1 MEGGVRPPSGGGA
14 AGGSDAGG
22 AAHGNVPRLVAADDA
37 FFHRESLGLSM
48 QALREAGTFCDATV
62 LVGGRTFHVHRVVI
76 AGGSEVLAAMFT
88 AGLREG
94 KTQTAELPEMDAAS
108 FETLLRFLYTGN
120 ATFPSPDAAPVL
132 AVLKAADRKR
142 PQSVHM
148 RRSCL

>member
-1 MEGGVRPPSGGGA
+1 MVKFKGESLFLGGRDHTLALRALTESAMEGGVRPPSGGGA

-94 KTQTAELPEMDAAS
+94 KTQTAELPEVS
-108 FETLLRFLYTGN
+108 PP
-120 ATFPSPDAAPVL
+120 FPN
-132 AVLKAADRKR
+132 
-142 PQSVHM
+142 
-148 RRSCL
+148 